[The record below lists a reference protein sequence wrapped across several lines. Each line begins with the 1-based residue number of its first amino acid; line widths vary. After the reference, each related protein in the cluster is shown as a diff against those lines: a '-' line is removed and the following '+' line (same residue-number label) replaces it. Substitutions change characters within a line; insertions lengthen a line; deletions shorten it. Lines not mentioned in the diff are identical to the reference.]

1 MDEVSFTFI
10 ILILLVSLQSI
21 VGVGVLVLG
30 TPIMLLLEYNMTEI
44 LSTLLP
50 VSILTSLLNFTYF
63 KLKKKKMKIKIDSEI
78 KKYLVVICAPCI
90 AIGLLI
96 LKNFEDDINL
106 NLTISFVIISSI
118 LIISK
123 FKKILFKWKKK
134 FKILSLGFIGITHGI
149 TNSGGTILSIVV
161 TALNKQQIN
170 QSRYNITFSYL
181 FLALFQYLVFISVFE
196 TNFHIFDVRYLF
208 IIVVFGSIIGNVFIK
223 FIKENIFKMLINI
236 LALISAIF
244 LIIKS

>member
-181 FLALFQYLVFISVFE
+181 FLAIFQYLVFISVFE
-196 TNFHIFDVRYLF
+196 TNFHIFDARYLF

>member
-181 FLALFQYLVFISVFE
+181 FLAIFQYLVFISVFE